1 MSGFVYD
8 GNAEMKTY
16 TTEEAIAKLEEING
30 YKFSEQQLDILN
42 SENGIK
48 IVALAGGGKTSSIVN
63 LVTKRIMTG
72 EIKDA
77 SKLLMT
83 TYSKA
88 GAENM
93 TSQINSLLQK
103 AGLKDVH
110 VEVRT
115 LHSLYFSVLNK
126 FSALKSIVSGPQRLA
141 IIRKAVKNCKVSLEE
156 EEIASLDSLFSYQ
169 LNNMLTNEAIYKSYV
184 FDLDIKLEEYTV
196 LLKEFNKLK
205 QDENVMDFDDL
216 QLMMYYY
223 LCTNNKW
230 QPMID
235 YLHNSY
241 DYIYVDEFQD
251 TSAIQYKILQ
261 AMIKD
266 SRNVVFIGDDDQCL
280 VEGTEIKT
288 IDGIKKIEDIV
299 VGDKI
304 LTGVGHGEV
313 QYKEIDIVSKKL
325 VSEDIVYIRTKT
337 GKTLNGTNNHIV
349 FTKLPP
355 LENIYEVYLMYRHDI
370 GFRIGQVVGQRSDG
384 NGSVTQGI
392 AQRLNVEKGDRV
404 WILKLCQNREDAS
417 YWESY
422 YSYKYSIPQ
431 YVFKLERH
439 INHRFTEESLRKLHK
454 ELDTYNNGLKLL
466 VDLGMDFDYPHF
478 IPKVRN
484 DKCSLNYTMFMEKD
498 VSKKGIHFSELSMTT
513 VNNDYAK
520 MVNDFLNLSKKNK
533 RDTRQSYWSCR
544 SSSLNIDLHHKKIKT
559 IERIAKESG
568 VQLVVKRKIKLTT
581 GQSFNF
587 MPMGNVIPGMK
598 IAIYENDKII
608 EDEIV
613 EVMRKH
619 YNGYVYDISVPE
631 TRNFVANSIFT
642 HNCIYSWRGARADL
656 LLNVDVDY
664 HVDKLNLDTNYRCRD
679 TILQFAKSGVEHMSR
694 REPKDMKALKDG
706 GSVNFVYKDS
716 NDLYEMSQYVADKIE
731 SMVRVEG
738 VNPKDICVLVR
749 YNAHAHVLNQMLMM
763 KDIYCD
769 FGDDMKLTYQTIF
782 KDIMNIVELCGDD
795 NSASYD
801 RNACSAVVWKM
812 VKYLSG
818 KNSALLAEFMQNT
831 GCSFADSISWILANV
846 YSIGTYTGYAQVNA
860 QVKAKISSSFKKLGS
875 ESIYSL
881 KKINEL
887 LTKANKDDRLL
898 GFLWLYKEGMSFLTK
913 KKNKQRNFNCYY
925 KFFETLA
932 RERGFDGFKNAMT
945 QIKLYEISAGQ
956 LGNTVKLSTIHGA
969 KGLEWKH
976 VFILAYD
983 NISFPDVDYMV
994 SKEDIS
1000 TVDMQAYID
1009 GERRLAYVAMTRAI
1023 DSLTIVTDA
1032 KNMSLFGLEALG
1044 GFNSRMFNGS
1054 YLDFAKFVKSRG
1066 YMTPANMHLP
1076 EEYEHYIVVKNKN
1089 EISEENDS

>member
-266 SRNVVFIGDDDQCL
+266 SRNVVFIGDDDQ
-280 VEGTEIKT
+280 
-288 IDGIKKIEDIV
+288 
-299 VGDKI
+299 
-304 LTGVGHGEV
+304 
-313 QYKEIDIVSKKL
+313 
-325 VSEDIVYIRTKT
+325 
-337 GKTLNGTNNHIV
+337 
-349 FTKLPP
+349 
-355 LENIYEVYLMYRHDI
+355 
-370 GFRIGQVVGQRSDG
+370 
-384 NGSVTQGI
+384 
-392 AQRLNVEKGDRV
+392 
-404 WILKLCQNREDAS
+404 
-417 YWESY
+417 
-422 YSYKYSIPQ
+422 
-431 YVFKLERH
+431 
-439 INHRFTEESLRKLHK
+439 
-454 ELDTYNNGLKLL
+454 
-466 VDLGMDFDYPHF
+466 
-478 IPKVRN
+478 
-484 DKCSLNYTMFMEKD
+484 
-498 VSKKGIHFSELSMTT
+498 
-513 VNNDYAK
+513 
-520 MVNDFLNLSKKNK
+520 
-533 RDTRQSYWSCR
+533 
-544 SSSLNIDLHHKKIKT
+544 
-559 IERIAKESG
+559 
-568 VQLVVKRKIKLTT
+568 
-581 GQSFNF
+581 
-587 MPMGNVIPGMK
+587 
-598 IAIYENDKII
+598 AIYQ
-608 EDEIV
+608 
-613 EVMRKH
+613 
-619 YNGYVYDISVPE
+619 
-631 TRNFVANSIFT
+631 
-642 HNCIYSWRGARADL
+642 WRGAKPDL